1 MPGII
6 GWIVG
11 GYIGILLLLFA
22 AQRSLMFRRNNFT
35 PDPINF
41 GVPEM
46 QTVKIPTN
54 DGLELHGW
62 WRAPSRD
69 DRPTIVYM
77 HGNAGHIGD
86 RAFKARHFLDA
97 GYGVLLVSYRYNA
110 GTGGKPSEE
119 GVYEDGRSAYR
130 YAVAQ
135 GINADQIVMYGES
148 LGSGV
153 VTKVASENPVGAVVL
168 EAPYNRITDVAQIH
182 YWYTPA
188 KWILLDRFDSISR
201 IAKIDAPLLILHG
214 DADALIPVRLARE
227 LFGAAVEPKEAHF
240 VPGGAHADLYD
251 FGIDRVI
258 LEFLNRR
265 FAA

>member
-11 GYIGILLLLFA
+11 GYIGVLLLLFA
-22 AQRSLMFRRNNFT
+22 AQRSLMFSRNAVT
-35 PDPINF
+35 PDPTNF

-46 QTVKIPTN
+46 QTVKIPTS

-62 WRAPSRD
+62 WRAPSQD

-77 HGNAGHIGD
+77 HGKAGHIGD
-86 RAFKARHFLDA
+86 RAFKARHFIDA

-110 GTGGKPSEE
+110 GTGGKPSEN
-119 GVYEDGRSAYR
+119 GVYEDGRAAYR
-130 YAVAQ
+130 YTLAQ
-135 GINADQIVMYGES
+135 GIGADRIVLYGES

-214 DADALIPVRLARE
+214 DADTLIPVRLARQ

-240 VPGGAHADLYD
+240 VPGGGHTDLYD

-265 FAA
+265 FAG